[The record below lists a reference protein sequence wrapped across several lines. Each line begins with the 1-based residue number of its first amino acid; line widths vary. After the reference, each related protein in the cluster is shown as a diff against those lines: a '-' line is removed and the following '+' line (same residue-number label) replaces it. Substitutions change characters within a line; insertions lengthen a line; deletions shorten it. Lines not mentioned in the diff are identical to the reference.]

1 MRSAGVAFLL
11 SLVVA
16 AFLTPVARGFAL
28 RFGWL
33 DHARGSRKIH
43 GKPIPRIGGVAII
56 LGFLAPL
63 IALAIYQTGTGKL
76 FYQNELRAFGLMA
89 AGVVIGLLGLYD
101 DIKGANAKKK
111 LSVQGTLAVALYLC
125 GFKIQQLA
133 TPFGFTIDLGQ
144 FALPFT
150 VFWIVGVINALN
162 LIDGLDGL
170 AGGVAFFAVGTTFV
184 IAFMRGDALMM
195 LFMACLGGA
204 VLGFLFYNF
213 NPASIFMGDTGSM
226 FLGLVLAVGSIQT
239 SQKSSTAVAILIPI
253 IVLGLPIADTLMAMG
268 RRAFRGRPIFSADK
282 EHIHHRLLAL
292 GLSHRKAVLVL
303 YSACVVLAAAALS
316 LVYASSL
323 QTVVILTFLGASF
336 VVGMRS
342 IGLFRIEHASQMGK
356 KRQRNRRL
364 RAAVRAAGERLS
376 HAESPDDLWE
386 SVRVLEDDFEA
397 ASLGLCL
404 LSPGK
409 KTDVHVRRYTTRE
422 LTEGTAALS
431 RSIEFQGEFKGAL
444 ELAWTDGRLEIDR
457 DDEIAAEVLCD
468 HLSSA
473 WKRVHETLSDQRP
486 RPTTRGNLSIVS

>member
-1 MRSAGVAFLL
+1 M
-11 SLVVA
+11 A
-16 AFLTPVARGFAL
+16 AFLTPVVRGLAL
-28 RFGWL
+28 RYGWL
-33 DHARGSRKIH
+33 DHVRGSRKIH
-43 GKPIPRIGGVAII
+43 GKPIPRVGGLAII
-56 LGFLAPL
+56 LGFFAPL
-63 IALAIYQTGTGKL
+63 VALSVYQTGTGTL
-76 FYQNELRAFGLMA
+76 FYQNELRVLGLMA
-89 AGVVIGLLGLYD
+89 AGIVIGLLGLYD
-101 DIKGANAKKK
+101 DVKGADAKKK
-111 LSVQGTLAVALYLC
+111 FVIQGALAVGLYFC

-133 TPFGFTIDLGQ
+133 TPFGFTLNLGQ

-184 IAFMRGDALMM
+184 IAFTRGDALMM

-239 SQKSSTAVAILIPI
+239 GQKSSTAVAILIPI

-303 YSACVVLAAAALS
+303 YSACVVLAATALA
-316 LVYASSL
+316 LVYASSV

-342 IGLFRIEHASQMGK
+342 IGLLRIEHASQMGK

-376 HAESPDDLWE
+376 IATSAEELWDG
-386 SVRVLEDDFEA
+386 VRHLRDDFGAATMSLALHDPGKNHDVHLRRFSTTEA
-397 ASLGLCL
+397 A
-404 LSPGK
+404 
-409 KTDVHVRRYTTRE
+409 D
-422 LTEGTAALS
+422 TAAMV
-431 RSIEFQGEFKGAL
+431 RAIEFPGDVRGAL
-444 ELAWTDGRLEIDR
+444 EFAWNDGRLEIDR

-468 HLSSA
+468 HLASA
-473 WKRVHETLSDQRP
+473 WKRINESVSEQRRP
-486 RPTTRGNLSIVS
+486 PHPTTRGNLSVVR